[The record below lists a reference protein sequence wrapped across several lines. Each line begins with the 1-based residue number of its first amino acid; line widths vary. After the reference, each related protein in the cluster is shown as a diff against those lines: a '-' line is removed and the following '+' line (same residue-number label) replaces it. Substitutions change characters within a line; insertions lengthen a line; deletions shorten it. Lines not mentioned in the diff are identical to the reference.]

1 MQGVSIDGSVFIAGL
16 IVLGAFLGLVGWLVR
31 QRNIKKRS

>member
-1 MQGVSIDGSVFIAGL
+1 MQGFSIDGGVFIAGL

-31 QRNIKKRS
+31 KHNIRRSR